1 MKTNK
6 EPVLFMLSAV
16 VAVVHA
22 VTVQTPQVKVEAARD
37 KNATLQCIF
46 HTSATNRVPGDNVS
60 WRKVPAMEDFAY
72 KVIGSDLEYKGNYGD
87 RMTFSGDLNQ
97 GNGSITFS
105 ELTMADN
112 GTYECTVQLFE
123 DPPPRSVLIDL
134 LVLVIPSKP
143 TCKIIGKAEYG
154 QNINLTC
161 HSDEGSPKPTYTW
174 QRYDAQNQPRQ
185 LVGTPMEESMNIAL
199 YAGIIGGV
207 VAAIIII
214 AVLAYCCCCR
224 SSKDKEYEPTETND
238 GFLPHHEPVEIRG
251 PSEEEIQE
259 EGEERHSPQMP
270 PTWRPPSR
278 SSEAVA

>member
-174 QRYDAQNQPRQ
+174 QRYDAQNQPQQ

-238 GFLPHHEPVEIRG
+238 GFQPHHEPVEIRG